1 MKKEGLMEK
10 IKMKCDRCGFVIDVH
25 TADIKKTLAKEPF
38 YRCPKCNIG
47 SLKQVDSE
55 NKIDK
60 TH

>member
-1 MKKEGLMEK
+1 MEK